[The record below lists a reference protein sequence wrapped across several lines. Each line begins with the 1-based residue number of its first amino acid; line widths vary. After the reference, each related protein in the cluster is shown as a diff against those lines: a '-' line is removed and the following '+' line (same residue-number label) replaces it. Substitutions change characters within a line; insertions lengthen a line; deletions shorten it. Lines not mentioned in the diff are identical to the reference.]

1 MEEKRINDIGIMR
14 RSQLTKATYKVV
26 SRKGYY
32 NFTIKDIAK
41 EAGLSAGLVHYL
53 FQGQAGPAPE
63 FIKGNEPEYTRLP

>member
-1 MEEKRINDIGIMR
+1 MKPEKSTNNLVGHPVNSSRNGMEEKRINDIGVMR

-41 EAGLSAGLVHYL
+41 EAGLSEGL
-53 FQGQAGPAPE
+53 GP
-63 FIKGNEPEYTRLP
+63 

>member
-1 MEEKRINDIGIMR
+1 MEEKNHDMAYA

-41 EAGLSAGLVHYL
+41 EAGFRRGWCIIISR
-53 FQGQAGPAPE
+53 
-63 FIKGNEPEYTRLP
+63 TSRTCS